1 MKAGSASSGRPFRT
15 AIWRDF
21 LRLAAEGL
29 TIGLFV
35 SAVLGLA
42 VMAIASQSPPREREP
57 AQQGTRSASD
67 RGGPWSAA
75 GGELPAGRFRSA

>member
-1 MKAGSASSGRPFRT
+1 MEAWSASSEGPFRT

-42 VMAIASQSPPREREP
+42 VMVIASQSPSRERVP
-57 AQQGTRSASD
+57 AQERAHSAFD
-67 RGGPWSAA
+67 RGGPWSAI
-75 GGELPAGRFRSA
+75 GGQPPAGRFRSA